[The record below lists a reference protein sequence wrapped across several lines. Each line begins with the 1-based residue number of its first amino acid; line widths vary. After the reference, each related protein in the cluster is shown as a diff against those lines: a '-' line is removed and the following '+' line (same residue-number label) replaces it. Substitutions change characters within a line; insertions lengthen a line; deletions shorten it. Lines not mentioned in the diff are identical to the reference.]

1 MDLDGTDRQYSKLTP
16 DEKLRRR
23 EQGLCLYCGK
33 PGHYANKCNKAQ
45 RPSKSSSLNATRK
58 ERPTRDVGILDRDDH
73 QYYNSDSEVDPSEY
87 DYCESDCDSGPKMY
101 DYIGD
106 PEGEGPTFQCRSGPS
121 LPQRKAKRTGNAN
134 ARTL

>member
-1 MDLDGTDRQYSKLTP
+1 MGVLG
-16 DEKLRRR
+16 
-23 EQGLCLYCGK
+23 
-33 PGHYANKCNKAQ
+33 
-45 RPSKSSSLNATRK
+45 
-58 ERPTRDVGILDRDDH
+58 RDDH
-73 QYYNSDSEVDPSEY
+73 EYYNSDSEVDPTEY

-106 PEGEGPTFQCRSGPS
+106 PEGEGPTFQRRSGPS